1 MNNVKHVDNKEKT
14 SEEIIE
20 YTTLKKTYTLLSN
33 DNIEIEGNSANMDKD
48 CNEKVD
54 EMKRVPEDIVK
65 AKVFETKVIENNNIV
80 VKRSNFKIPINITN

>member
-33 DNIEIEGNSANMDKD
+33 DNIEIEGNSADMDKD